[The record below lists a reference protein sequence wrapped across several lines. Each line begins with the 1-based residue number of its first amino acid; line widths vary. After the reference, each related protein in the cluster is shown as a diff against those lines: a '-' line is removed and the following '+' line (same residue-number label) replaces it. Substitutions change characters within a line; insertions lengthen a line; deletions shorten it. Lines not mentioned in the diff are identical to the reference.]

1 MKALLD
7 AFYGKKPYI
16 GYIEFDGMKYP
27 VRILT
32 DCEGNDIM
40 TISTTDL
47 LDAIHPGEWDDENE
61 GWVNKEAELV
71 DEMVYYYHDSNR
83 DLYTLSDYDLKCE
96 LCEGGLEP
104 CDAFSPD
111 ELLVYYET
119 HPERKP
125 N

>member
-27 VRILT
+27 IRMLKDSVGEILV
-32 DCEGNDIM
+32 
-40 TISTTDL
+40 ISNTDL
-47 LDAIHPGEWDDENE
+47 YDAIRPGDWDDEND
-61 GWVNKEAELV
+61 GWANEEAKLV
-71 DEMVYYYHDSNR
+71 DEDIYYYHDSNR
-83 DLYTLSDYDLKCE
+83 DLYTLPDYDLKCE

-104 CDAFSPD
+104 CDTFSPD
-111 ELLVYYET
+111 ELVVYYET